1 MDQFPLTTIYTVPKA
16 VRDTATARGDY
27 GYVSVPGIKMLPG
40 FYYPS
45 LSSFLSPDFCLSK
58 NRFREPVSLIT
69 PRSFIIRRTLKNTR
83 RVFVLLL
90 TAHDYKYKWKGFD
103 VWNG

>member
-1 MDQFPLTTIYTVPKA
+1 MATFLCPGLKCFQGSITPPFPP
-16 VRDTATARGDY
+16 
-27 GYVSVPGIKMLPG
+27 
-40 FYYPS
+40 F
-45 LSSFLSPDFCLSK
+45 FLQIFVFREIDFDP
-58 NRFREPVSLIT
+58 REPVSLIT